1 MKIEQL
7 HHLFDYWRKI
17 TRGSVNRQ
25 IFGAAFTVGIGT
37 ALVKSI
43 AVIKELVVAW
53 KFGISDDLDA
63 FLIALLVPSFIINV
77 VAGSFPAALIPT
89 YIKIREQEDKK
100 ASQKLFSGIIVWS
113 LTLLGITTILMIVAA
128 PLYLPFIATG
138 FSSEKLSLTFHL
150 LCTVAPIV
158 LLSGI
163 ITIFSS
169 VLNAGEKFVLAAL
182 SPASTSVITI
192 GFLLSFNSLGSF
204 ALVTGLVG
212 GAVLEILLLG
222 VALHRQGISLFPKWY
237 GFEPHLRQV
246 ADQYIPMIA
255 GSFLMCS
262 TSLVD
267 QSMAAMLSPGSVAA
281 LNYGNRVIAL
291 PITLATTALSA
302 AVIPYFS
309 KMVAYEDWGT
319 LRNTLKHYL
328 RLIFV
333 VTVPLTGFLVIFS
346 EFIARILFERGSFTA
361 SDTQL
366 VAQIQSCF
374 ALQIPFYI
382 GVILIVRLISSMQ
395 LNHLLVWSSGLSLI
409 VNIIA
414 NYCFMHWLGVKGI
427 ALSTSCVLFLL
438 FLYLLFVVNKY
449 LNLNNNHNFIDK
461 IKTD

>member
-7 HHLFDYWRKI
+7 HHLLDNWRKI

-25 IFGAAFTVGIGT
+25 IFGAAITVGIGT
-37 ALVKSI
+37 ALVKGV

-63 FLIALLVPSFIINV
+63 FLIALLIPSFIINV
-77 VAGSFPAALIPT
+77 VAGSVPAALIPT
-89 YIKIREQEDKK
+89 YIRVREQEEQK
-100 ASQKLFSGIIVWS
+100 AAQKLFSGVTVWS
-113 LTLLGITTILMIVAA
+113 LALLGITTILMIVAA

-138 FSSEKLSLTFHL
+138 FSSEKLNLTFHL
-150 LCTVAPIV
+150 LCTMAPIV

-163 ITIFSS
+163 ITILSS

-192 GFLLSFNSLGSF
+192 GFLLAFSSLGSF
-204 ALVTGLVG
+204 ALVAGLVG
-212 GAVLEILLLG
+212 GSVLEILLLG
-222 VALHRQGISLFPKWY
+222 VALHRQGISLRPKWY
-237 GFEPHLRQV
+237 GFDPHLRHV
-246 ADQYIPMIA
+246 AGQYIPMIA

-309 KMVAYEDWGT
+309 KMVAYEDWTT
-319 LRNTLKHYL
+319 LRHTLKHYL
-328 RLIFV
+328 RLIFI
-333 VTVPLTGFLVIFS
+333 VTVPLTGVFIAFS
-346 EFIARILFERGSFTA
+346 ELIARILFQRGSFTA
-361 SDTQL
+361 SDTHL

-382 GVILIVRLISSMQ
+382 GVILVVRLISSMQ
-395 LNHLLVWSSGLSLI
+395 LNQILVWGSGLSLI
-409 VNIIA
+409 VNIVA
-414 NYCFMHWLGVKGI
+414 NYYFMHWLGVKGI
-427 ALSTSCVLFLL
+427 ALSTSCVLSVL
-438 FLYLLFVVNKY
+438 FLYLLFVAIKH
-449 LNLNNNHNFIDK
+449 LNLKNNHA
-461 IKTD
+461 T